1 MNQNI
6 SVDMKKENL
15 PKLRREY
22 TLKTLDE
29 KEVNKDP
36 FKQFEKWFSEALSL
50 MVKDANAMT
59 LATVGNDKKPHAR
72 VVLLKEVTGEGFVFY
87 TNYNSD
93 KGREMQEN
101 PNAAICFYWPELER
115 QVRIEGVVKKINR
128 SQSEKYFRSRPYK
141 SQIGALASDQ
151 SQEVK
156 NRQEL
161 EARFAQLSK
170 KYGKAEVPM
179 PEWWGGYV
187 LKPDSIE
194 FWQGRESRLHD
205 RVKYIA
211 NGNSWQIK
219 RLSP

>member
-6 SVDMKKENL
+6 SADMKKENL
-15 PKLRREY
+15 PQLRREY
-22 TLKTLDE
+22 SLQALDE

-59 LATVGNDKKPHAR
+59 LATAGKDKKPHAR
-72 VVLLKEVTGEGFVFY
+72 IVLLKEVTNEGFVFY

-115 QVRIEGVVKKINR
+115 QVRIEGSVMKIPR
-128 SQSEKYFRSRPYK
+128 GESEKYFRSRPHK

-156 NRQEL
+156 NRQAL

-170 KYGKAEVPM
+170 KYGEAEVPM

-205 RVKYIA
+205 RIKYIA
-211 NGNSWQIK
+211 NGSNWQIK